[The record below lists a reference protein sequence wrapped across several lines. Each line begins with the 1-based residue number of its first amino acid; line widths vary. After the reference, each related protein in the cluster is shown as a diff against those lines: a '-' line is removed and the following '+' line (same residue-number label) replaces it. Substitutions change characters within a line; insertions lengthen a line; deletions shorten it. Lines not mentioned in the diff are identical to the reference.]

1 MFNLG
6 LALVHISVPLALEHT
21 TVNKPLFH
29 VQGDIQDS
37 LISPG
42 FLRYLLINQFNR
54 EDGEQG
60 GLFADYPGQDH
71 NLGPQIY
78 SQGPGILT
86 TSQSANK
93 VLDLDLDDNV
103 QGILAGA

>member
-29 VQGDIQDS
+29 VQVDIQDS

-42 FLRYLLINQFNR
+42 FLRFNR

-60 GLFADYPGQDH
+60 GLFADYPG
-71 NLGPQIY
+71 
-78 SQGPGILT
+78 
-86 TSQSANK
+86 
-93 VLDLDLDDNV
+93 
-103 QGILAGA
+103 